1 MYIRFPAVV
10 ISLLGVLVAL
20 LTSSF
25 TALILFEIGLAAL
38 CLCDAVCAPST
49 TLIEVTHEVLAP
61 TRVGEHAPVI
71 LTARSSSARTIRA
84 ELRNAWPPSAG
95 VTPSRFSFVL
105 APQGETIL
113 SGTMNPTR
121 RGTRKS
127 EHVTLRTRGPLG
139 LAGRQRSR
147 PTYWELRVLPEF
159 SARKHLPSRIARLR
173 ELEGRALLLVRG
185 QGTEFDSLR
194 EYVAGDDVRAIDW
207 RSTARLGNTVV
218 RTWRPERDRRVIIL
232 ADCGRAG
239 ALRIGGAPAFDAYI
253 ESSLLMAAL
262 TTRAGDRTVTCA
274 LDSRVRARVADAKGT
289 PIINRL
295 GEALADVEPSLNATD
310 WNLAASTIAQIT
322 HQPALVII
330 LTTLG
335 ISSVTDGLI
344 DAASQLAHT
353 HTVLVGS
360 LQEAYRP
367 LSAHPNTQES
377 YMEAAQAK
385 AELENNAVASA
396 LRRLGC
402 SVVQADC
409 AHLPPKIADT
419 YIELKAAGKL

>member
-1 MYIRFPAVV
+1 MYIRFPAVA
-10 ISLLGVLVAL
+10 ISLFGVLIAL
-20 LTSSF
+20 LTSSPI
-25 TALILFEIGLAAL
+25 ALILFEIGLAAL
-38 CLCDAVCAPST
+38 CLCDAICAPST
-49 TLIEVTHEVLAP
+49 HCIEIAHSVLKP
-61 TRVGEHAPVI
+61 TRVGEHAPI
-71 LTARSSSARTIRA
+71 TLTVRSSSIRTIRG

-95 VTPSRFSFVL
+95 VTPSRFSFMI
-105 APQGETIL
+105 APQGEKIL
-113 SGTMNPTR
+113 SGSITPMR

-127 EHVTLRTRGPLG
+127 EHVTLRTCGPLR

-147 PTYWELRVLPEF
+147 PTYWELRVLPAF

-173 ELEGRALLLVRG
+173 ELEGRALLLIRG

-218 RTWRPERDRRVIIL
+218 RTWRPERDRHVIIL
-232 ADCGRAG
+232 ADCGRSG
-239 ALRIGGAPAFDAYI
+239 ALRIGNAPAFDTYI

-262 TTRAGDRTVTCA
+262 ATRAGDRTVTCA

-310 WNLAASTIAQIT
+310 WNLAVSTISHIT

-344 DAASQLAHT
+344 DAVSQLART

-360 LQEAYRP
+360 LQEAYTP
-367 LSAHPNTQES
+367 LSTNPNSQES
-377 YMEAAQAK
+377 YMQAARAK
-385 AELENNAVASA
+385 AELENTAVASA

-409 AHLPPKIADT
+409 AQLPPKIADA
-419 YIELKAAGKL
+419 YIDLKAAGKL